1 MGWCINCH
9 REAKVDVENNDYYEK
24 LHEDLKAQGKSY
36 ATVSNI
42 GGLECGK
49 CHY

>member
-1 MGWCINCH
+1 
-9 REAKVDVENNDYYEK
+9 VDVANNDYYEK
-24 LHEDLKAQGKSY
+24 LHANLKAEGQT
-36 ATVSNI
+36 AVTVAQN